1 MKLYL
6 SREIAEYNERNAEK
20 IAGGS
25 LHKMTY
31 ERLAGITMCEY
42 ESTIRTK
49 MSTLAKMNQGK
60 MSHPDLDLIWRIAT
74 TLEITIEKLINK

>member
-1 MKLYL
+1 MKIWL

-60 MSHPDLDLIWRIAT
+60 MSHPDLALVCRIAT
-74 TLEITIEKLINK
+74 TLGIPVQKLINI